1 MIRLFFGGI
10 AGVVLLGLFF
20 YLGGPKYLTA
30 LGAKT
35 EQTGEKLEKYEKEIK
50 DSAKKTVKTVKKKT
64 KAAKETVDETLEKA
78 KDKIDEFLR

>member
-1 MIRLFFGGI
+1 MIRLFFGGV

-20 YLGGPKYLTA
+20 YLGGPRYLTA

-50 DSAKKTVKTVKKKT
+50 DSAEKTVKTVKKKT
-64 KAAKETVDETLEKA
+64 RAAKETVDETIEKA
-78 KDKIDEFLR
+78 KEKIDGFMK

>member
-1 MIRLFFGGI
+1 MIRLFFGGM

-20 YLGGPKYLTA
+20 YLGGPRYLTV

-50 DSAKKTVKTVKKKT
+50 HSAENTVKTVKKKT
-64 KAAKETVDETLEKA
+64 RAAKETVDETIEKA
-78 KDKIDEFLR
+78 KEKIDGFMK